1 MLIKPKREVR
11 ITRLRRVQQKEE
23 ALGAKG
29 TGPAG
34 LRVIRDKIAG
44 TRGRIQKRL
53 NRRTKRKRRRLRI
66 LRFSTRIRQKGRRV
80 RGAGVGAAVL
90 RNTGGEFPRKGEG
103 VFAGEFFF

>member
-53 NRRTKRKRRRLRI
+53 IHRTKRKRSAALSLPPAQSSRLN
-66 LRFSTRIRQKGRRV
+66 SSQ
-80 RGAGVGAAVL
+80 
-90 RNTGGEFPRKGEG
+90 
-103 VFAGEFFF
+103 